1 MPWINLTMRR
11 GALTKEMQHAVMA
24 KLTDTL
30 MFWEKIPD
38 TPEAR
43 KKMNGWV
50 QGPFR
55 IDPIYDEEKVVFLR
69 PDIAETYAP
78 VKSPWH
84 TAARIPLQGHS
95 SWCCYGSRRRK
106 VGGWRRTFRSPF
118 RQILGRDEGHRD

>member
-43 KKMNGWV
+43 KKMKGWV

-78 VKSPWH
+78 VKI
-84 TAARIPLQGHS
+84 TVA
-95 SWCCYGSRRRK
+95 YGGQNPAPRPFIMVLLWIK
-106 VGGWRRTFRSPF
+106 TPEGWRMATDIPIPVPPDPRPR
-118 RQILGRDEGHRD
+118 